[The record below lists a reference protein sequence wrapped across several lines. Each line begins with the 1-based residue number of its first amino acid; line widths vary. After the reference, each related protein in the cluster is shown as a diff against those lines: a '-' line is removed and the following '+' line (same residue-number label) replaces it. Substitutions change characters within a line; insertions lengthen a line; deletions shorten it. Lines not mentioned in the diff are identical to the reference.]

1 MKEALGKP
9 CSNWNSHICNTPN
22 CGIEC
27 VKQGLKQTFFSHD
40 GSSYQVDV
48 EILRDIESKP
58 IGYIEIVQDI
68 TKVEQMARAEADS
81 ANKAKSLFLAKMSH
95 EIRTPMNAIMGIVE
109 IQIQDETLPPK
120 VKESFVMIY
129 NSSNLLLGIINDI
142 LDLSKI
148 ESGKMELVP
157 AKYEVASLIND
168 TVQLNIMRNSKRIT
182 FELFIDEDTPIE
194 LIGDEIRIKQILN
207 NLLSN
212 AFKYTE
218 KGKIK
223 LSIFA
228 KNENEDDKMLIFEL
242 SDTGQGMTEEQVKKL
257 FSTEYIRFNLQ
268 SNRSIG
274 GTGLGMNIT
283 SHLVQMM
290 GGKISVDSK
299 VGKGSTFIVH
309 LPQKTA
315 GPNTLG
321 KEAAKNLMQLR
332 TIDKTIKKAQFIRE
346 YMPYGKVLIVDDVES
361 NLFVAKGLMA
371 PYGLSIDT
379 ASSGL
384 KAIEKIKN
392 GNVYDV
398 IFMDHMMPEMDGIE
412 AVEIIR
418 KLGYKQPI
426 VALTANAIVGQAKI
440 FLESGFTD
448 FLPKPIDIR
457 LLNAVLN
464 KLIRDK
470 QSPEIVAKIRENEQ
484 EKFVSQISLEKNEAL
499 NSIFVKDAKK
509 ALLVLEST
517 LKNIANASDN
527 DLHLYTIEAHAMKSV
542 FINIGENEL
551 SEMAYA
557 LEIAGKQLNKD
568 IIKNKTQEFI
578 DITKKIVE
586 VAEVEIAKK
595 EIDKDENTGH
605 LREQLKII
613 NDACTEY
620 DTKKATAVLADLNN
634 MFWTGDTK
642 NVLDRISE
650 YILHSDFEKAKEE
663 VEKYASKLA
672 NG

>member
-27 VKQGLKQTFFSHD
+27 VKQGLNQTFFSHD

-48 EILRDIESKP
+48 ETLKDIENKP

-120 VKESFVMIY
+120 VKESLVMIY

-148 ESGKMELVP
+148 ESGKMELLP
-157 AKYEVASLIND
+157 AKYEIASLIND
-168 TVQLNIMRNSKRIT
+168 TVQLNIMRNSKRIA

-223 LSIFA
+223 LSIFTRTE
-228 KNENEDDKMLIFEL
+228 KEDDKTLIFEL

-257 FSTEYIRFNLQ
+257 FSTEYIRFNLK
-268 SNRSIG
+268 SNRSIS

-299 VGKGSTFIVH
+299 VGKGSTFTVH
-309 LPQKTA
+309 LPQKTV
-315 GPNTLG
+315 GLGTLG

-332 TIDKTIKKAQFIRE
+332 TVDKTIKKVQFIRE

-361 NLFVAKGLMA
+361 NLFVAKGLMT

-379 ASSGL
+379 VSSAL
-384 KAIEKIKN
+384 RAIERIKN

-398 IFMDHMMPEMDGIE
+398 IFMDHMMPEMDGVE

-440 FLESGFTD
+440 FLENGFDD

-457 LLNAVLN
+457 LLNVVLN

-470 QSPEIVAKIRENEQ
+470 QPPEVVAKIRESEQ
-484 EKFVSQISLEKNEAL
+484 EKFVSQISMEKNEAL

-517 LKNIANASDN
+517 LKNIANASND

-542 FINIGENEL
+542 FINIGENGL

-557 LEIAGKQLNKD
+557 LEIAGKQLD
-568 IIKNKTQEFI
+568 RDTIKNKTQEFI
-578 DITKKIVE
+578 DITKKIVK
-586 VAEVEIAKK
+586 VAEIEIAKK
-595 EIDKDENTGH
+595 EIDKDENTDL

-613 NDACTEY
+613 NDACTKY
-620 DTKKATAVLADLNN
+620 DAKKANAALADLNN
-634 MFWTGDTK
+634 MLWAGETK
-642 NVLDRISE
+642 NVLGRISE

-663 VEKYASKLA
+663 AEKYAGKLA